1 MKKSTRKLLNLKW
14 IDKFGIH
21 TYDKM
26 MHCYFLV
33 NPLNLSVL
41 SNDVIM
47 SHIYGMINLLKG
59 CESLEIIAL
68 NQRENFERNKVF
80 LKSRIEKEENEE
92 VKKLLQYDLIA
103 LDQMQSETAASRMFL
118 MKVQFRKVKDF
129 DYIGHLNRIEKSLA
143 NNGFDVRRCTLED
156 IMTMMAVYS
165 EQNFTSTV
173 FDKIDGERWLIND
186 LI

>member
-1 MKKSTRKLLNLKW
+1 MKMSTRKLLNLKW
-14 IDKFGIH
+14 IDRLGIH
-21 TYDKM
+21 TYDKT

-41 SNDVIM
+41 SNEVILA
-47 SHIYGMINLLKG
+47 HIYSMINLLKG
-59 CESLEIIAL
+59 LDSLEIIAL

-92 VKKLLQYDLIA
+92 IRKLLEYDLIS
-103 LDQMQSETAASRMFL
+103 LDEMQSETAASRMFL
-118 MKVQFRKVKDF
+118 MKLQFKKAKDF
-129 DYIGHLNRIEKSLA
+129 DYVGHLNRIEKSFA
-143 NNGFDVRRCTLED
+143 NNGFEVNRCTLED
-156 IMTMMAVYS
+156 MMTMMAVYA

-173 FDKIDGERWLIND
+173 FDKIDGERWLINE

>member
-1 MKKSTRKLLNLKW
+1 MNKSTRKFMNLKW

-21 TYDKM
+21 TYDKS

-41 SNDVIM
+41 SNEVILG
-47 SHIYGMINLLKG
+47 HIYSMTEKLKG
-59 CESLEIIAL
+59 CDSMEIIAL

-92 VKKLLQYDLIA
+92 VRKLLQSDLIA
-103 LDQMQSETAASRMFL
+103 LDEMQSETAASRMFL
-118 MKVQFRKVKDF
+118 IKVQFKLNKSF
-129 DYIGHLNRIEKSLA
+129 DHLAYLNTMEKTFS
-143 NNGFDVRRCTLED
+143 NGGFEIRRCTLED
-156 IMTMMAVYS
+156 MMTMMAVYA

-173 FDKIDGERWLIND
+173 FDRIDGERWIIND

>member
-1 MKKSTRKLLNLKW
+1 MNKSTRKLLNMKW

-21 TYDKM
+21 TYDKS

-41 SNDVIM
+41 SNDVIL
-47 SHIYGMINLLKG
+47 SHIYSMLNLLKG

-92 VKKLLQYDLIA
+92 VRMLLQSDLIA
-103 LDQMQSETAASRMFL
+103 LDEMQSETAASRMFL
-118 MKVQFRKVKDF
+118 MKVQFKKVKDF
-129 DYIGHLNRIEKSLA
+129 DYYGHLNRIEKSFA
-143 NNGFDVRRCTLED
+143 NNGFEVTRCSLED
-156 IMTMMAVYS
+156 MMTMMAVYA

-173 FDKIDGERWLIND
+173 FDRIDGERWIIND
-186 LI
+186 FI